1 MSIPCRWRDG
11 GLLDFAGRVFFKRHF
26 GYPGRIDETER
37 MWLTLDGVI
46 GSCSLFLNAKALAT
60 CVSPADRMEFDVTAL
75 LHRRNE
81 LVVTLEDLQG
91 LGGLTG
97 EVAIEIRRTA
107 FMRAV
112 VAVRTG
118 PDSLQVMGEV
128 VGACEGPLEIYVIYG
143 RRNVGY
149 ATVEIKDQRMP
160 FQVLASEL
168 TTEQD
173 DENKD
178 RVRVELI
185 QGASVWY
192 EVEIP
197 IDKLGTSGRET

>member
-1 MSIPCRWRDG
+1 MSYPHRIRLRGPWDCVPLARMNQLSDGRIVTESTNLPAPLHMSIPCRWRDG

-97 EVAIEIRRTA
+97 EV
-107 FMRAV
+107 
-112 VAVRTG
+112 
-118 PDSLQVMGEV
+118 
-128 VGACEGPLEIYVIYG
+128 
-143 RRNVGY
+143 
-149 ATVEIKDQRMP
+149 
-160 FQVLASEL
+160 
-168 TTEQD
+168 
-173 DENKD
+173 
-178 RVRVELI
+178 
-185 QGASVWY
+185 
-192 EVEIP
+192 
-197 IDKLGTSGRET
+197 